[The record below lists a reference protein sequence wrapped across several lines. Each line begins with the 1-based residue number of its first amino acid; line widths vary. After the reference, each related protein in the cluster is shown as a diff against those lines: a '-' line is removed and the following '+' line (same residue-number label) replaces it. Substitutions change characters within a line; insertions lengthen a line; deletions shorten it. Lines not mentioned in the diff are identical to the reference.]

1 MKTSQ
6 KELKEKAVK
15 IIAKL
20 KELFPDA
27 KIALHYSNTFELL
40 VAVILSAQ
48 CTDKMV
54 NRVTPALFKKYPT
67 LHDYVVADLK
77 TFEQDI
83 KSIGFYH
90 SKAKNILATAK
101 IIEETYNGQVP
112 DTMEDLL
119 TLPGVGR
126 KTANVVM
133 GNGYGKTEGI
143 VVDTHVRRLTKLLGL
158 TTNNDPIKIERDLM
172 KIIPREDWFIL
183 SHLLIAYGRTYCSA
197 RKHDHANCPLSTL

>member
-1 MKTSQ
+1 MPTQ
-6 KELKEKAVK
+6 KALQQKAIK

-20 KELFPDA
+20 KELFPEP
-27 KIALHYSNTFELL
+27 KIALNYSNSVELL
-40 VAVILSAQ
+40 FAVMMSAQ

-54 NRVTPALFKKYPT
+54 NIVMAKLFRKYRT
-67 LHDYVVADLK
+67 LHDYVTADI
-77 TFEQDI
+77 TEFEQDI
-83 KSIGFYH
+83 KSTGFYH
-90 SKAKNILATAK
+90 SKAKHILETAK
-101 IIEETYNGQVP
+101 ILEDKYHGKVP
-112 DTMEDLL
+112 DTMEELV
-119 TLPGVGR
+119 TLSGVGR

-158 TTNNDPIKIERDLM
+158 TTHNDPIKIERDLM

-197 RKHDHANCPLSTL
+197 RKHDHAKCPLNDIT

>member
-1 MKTSQ
+1 MPTQ
-6 KELKEKAVK
+6 KALNQKAIK

-20 KELFPDA
+20 KKLFPEP
-27 KIALHYSNTFELL
+27 KIALNYSNNVELL
-40 VAVILSAQ
+40 FAVMMSAQ
-48 CTDKMV
+48 CTDTMV
-54 NRVTPALFKKYPT
+54 NRVTARLFKKYKS
-67 LHDYVVADLK
+67 LHDYVTADIK
-77 TFEQDI
+77 EFEQDI
-83 KSIGFYH
+83 KSTGFYH
-90 SKAKNILATAK
+90 SKAKHILAAAK
-101 IIEETYNGQVP
+101 RIEEKYKGKVP

-158 TTNNDPIKIERDLM
+158 TIHSDPIKIEQDLM
-172 KIIPREDWFIL
+172 KIVPREDWFIL

-197 RKHDHANCPLSTL
+197 RKHDHANCPLSNIT